1 MKVQKTVEE
10 GRGNEFVR
18 RCRKEMREKFKKGK
32 VKSDWEES
40 RKRFFE
46 GMEIEEVGRK
56 REEDK
61 KWYGELERVDK
72 EKQKEGENR
81 TVKI

>member
-1 MKVQKTVEE
+1 M
-10 GRGNEFVR
+10 GRTRRFKKRLEDGSGNEFVR

-32 VKSDWEES
+32 IKSDWEEG

-46 GMEIEEVGRK
+46 DRGMGIEEVEWK

-61 KWYGELERVDK
+61 K
-72 EKQKEGENR
+72 
-81 TVKI
+81 

>member
-1 MKVQKTVEE
+1 MT
-10 GRGNEFVR
+10 
-18 RCRKEMREKFKKGK
+18 EKFKKGK
-32 VKSDWEES
+32 IKLDWEEG

-46 GMEIEEVGRK
+46 DRGMGIEEERK

-72 EKQKEGENR
+72 EKQKEEENR

>member
-1 MKVQKTVEE
+1 M
-10 GRGNEFVR
+10 R

-32 VKSDWEES
+32 IKSVWEES

-46 GMEIEEVGRK
+46 GMEIEEVERK
-56 REEDK
+56 REGDK
-61 KWYGELERVDK
+61 KWYDELERVDK
-72 EKQKEGENR
+72 EKQKKEGENR

>member
-1 MKVQKTVEE
+1 MT
-10 GRGNEFVR
+10 
-18 RCRKEMREKFKKGK
+18 EKFKKGK
-32 VKSDWEES
+32 IKLDWQEG

-46 GMEIEEVGRK
+46 DRGMGIEEERK

-72 EKQKEGENR
+72 EKQKEEENR